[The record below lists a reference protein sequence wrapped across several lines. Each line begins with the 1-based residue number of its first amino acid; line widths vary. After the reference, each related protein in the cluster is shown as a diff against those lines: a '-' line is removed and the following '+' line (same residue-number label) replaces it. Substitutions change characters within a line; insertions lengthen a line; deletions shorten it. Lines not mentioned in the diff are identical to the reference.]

1 MSDES
6 DTSTNSPAGS
16 NTGTNINLEEMAQ
29 KRRAADLEGRW
40 PHKCDV
46 DFYEQCDLLGLCSEC
61 SCIDTALA
69 TAEEKTKDYQNLVC
83 RCAEIDEFIARC
95 YWK

>member
-6 DTSTNSPAGS
+6 DTSTNSPAR
-16 NTGTNINLEEMAQ
+16 NTGNNVNLEEMAQ
-29 KRRAADLEGRW
+29 KRRAADLQGKW
-40 PHKCDV
+40 PHKCDQ
-46 DFYEQCDLLGLCSEC
+46 DFYEQCDKLGLCSEC

-69 TAEEKTKDYQNLVC
+69 TAEEKTKDNQNLVC
-83 RCAEIDEFIARC
+83 RCAEIDEFIAKC